1 MRGTALLLLVL
12 VTSGWNSVAGQDD
25 RPWWK
30 QLFRPGQ
37 ETAVPAEE
45 EVQDPLADPKGVE
58 PGVSPSDE
66 GIPAALDTAL
76 GEVEVREAFPFRQG
90 KRGTVH
96 WTIPESILALD
107 SAQVDSASIRIPGFR
122 VQLFM
127 GRLDSA
133 RSLRQALMEDETL
146 TEPVYV
152 TPYPPL
158 FAVTLG
164 NFTSALAAH
173 RVKEVIRPRF
183 PHGLVVPL
191 ELPLDALFP
200 VVHSEPQAPVLRGPD
215 RD

>member
-1 MRGTALLLLVL
+1 MRGTVLLALVL
-12 VTSGWNSVAGQDD
+12 WLSGWNSAAGQGD

-37 ETAVPAEE
+37 EAAAPAAETPSDAAAPQLDAEQDGAPFDEGESPSVLDSALGDVHE
-45 EVQDPLADPKGVE
+45 EVPL
-58 PGVSPSDE
+58 
-66 GIPAALDTAL
+66 
-76 GEVEVREAFPFRQG
+76 FQG
-90 KRGTVH
+90 KAGTVR

-107 SAQVDSASIRIPGFR
+107 SAEVDPASIRIPGFR

-133 RSLRQALMEDETL
+133 RNLRSALMEDETIGS
-146 TEPVYV
+146 PVYV

-173 RVKEVIRPRF
+173 RVKEAIRPRF
-183 PHGLVVPL
+183 PTGLVVPL

-200 VVHSEPQAPVLRGPD
+200 MPQDEAQAPDLRGPD

>member
-1 MRGTALLLLVL
+1 MRGSALLTLVL
-12 VTSGWNSVAGQDD
+12 LLSGWNPAMGQDE
-25 RPWWK
+25 RPWWQ

-37 ETAVPAEE
+37 EAAAPAAEIPSEAEAPQLDPEQDVAPLDEGGFPSMMDSVVGDVHEAVP
-45 EVQDPLADPKGVE
+45 L
-58 PGVSPSDE
+58 S
-66 GIPAALDTAL
+66 
-76 GEVEVREAFPFRQG
+76 QG
-90 KRGTVH
+90 KAGSVR
-96 WTIPESILALD
+96 WTIPDAILALD
-107 SAQVDSASIRIPGFR
+107 SAEVDPASIRIPGFR

-133 RSLRQALMEDETL
+133 RNLRSALMEDETIGA
-146 TEPVYV
+146 PVYV

-173 RVKEVIRPRF
+173 RVKEAIRPRF
-183 PHGLVVPL
+183 PTGLVVPL

-200 VVHSEPQAPVLRGPD
+200 MPQDEAQAPDLRGPD